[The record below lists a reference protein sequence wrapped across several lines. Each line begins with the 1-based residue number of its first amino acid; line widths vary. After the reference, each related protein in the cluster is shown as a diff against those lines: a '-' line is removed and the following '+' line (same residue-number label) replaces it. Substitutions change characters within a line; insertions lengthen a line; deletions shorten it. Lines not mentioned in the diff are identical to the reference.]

1 MGINTDDPADH
12 SEREDVDPS
21 VLGGGGESTKIEDEG
36 HDHDGDL
43 DFLGGTVGHGDISIE

>member
-21 VLGGGGESTKIEDEG
+21 VLGGSGESTEIEDEG

-43 DFLGGTVGHGDISIE
+43 DFLRGTVGHGDISIE